1 MSTSGSYNFS
11 LNRDQMILRAL
22 QKINVYGELDTTTT
36 LQADTN
42 RYALCTDIFNG
53 MLKTWSIDGI
63 KVPKR
68 KIGYVFTALSSH
80 EYKLGSVSGSNHCTN
95 SYVSTTLSAAEALGQ
110 TVLSVTSTTGMTAS
124 DNIGIELDDG
134 SRQWT
139 TIVSVDSSTQV
150 TVTASLT
157 AAAASGNTVVSY
169 TTKIN
174 RPITIIYATRLDL
187 NTSTESELGVI
198 GHDEYNK
205 LPNKSLTG
213 TPNNIYYNK
222 VITGTSPYY
231 SSLMVY
237 PEPSNVD
244 TIIKIVYS
252 DAIQDMDGATDNL
265 DLPQEWEYPVI
276 WNLAAEYCY
285 EYGRFQELERIQ
297 PKADYLYQL
306 LKSASY
312 DDEPITFRLKVR

>member
-1 MSTSGSYNFS
+1 MATSGSYDFS

-42 RYALCTDIFNG
+42 RYSLCTDIFNA

-68 KIGYVFTALSSH
+68 KIGYVFTSLSSH

-95 SYVSTTLSAAEALGQ
+95 SYVSTTISTNAASSA
-110 TVLSVTSTTGMTAS
+110 TVLHLTSTTGMTAA
-124 DNIGIELDDG
+124 DNIGIELNNG
-134 SRQWT
+134 TRQWT

-150 TVTASLT
+150 TITAALT
-157 AAAASGNTVVSY
+157 AAADATNTVVTY

-174 RPITIIYATRLDL
+174 RPLTIIYGTRLDL
-187 NTSTESELGVI
+187 TTSTENELGVI
-198 GHDEYNK
+198 GHDEYNT

-213 TPNNIYYNK
+213 PPCNIYYNK
-222 VITGTSPYY
+222 GITGAAPYY
-231 SSLMVY
+231 SSLMVF
-237 PEPSNVD
+237 PEPSDVN
-244 TIIKIVYS
+244 TIIKIIYS
-252 DAIQDMDGATDNL
+252 DAIQDMDSSTNTL